1 MDGFM
6 GEVFGNPL
14 GELFCSE
21 ATPFVTFNPE
31 RLIKDVGI
39 AVNGA

>member
-14 GELFCSE
+14 GELVCSE
-21 ATPFVTFNPE
+21 ATTVVTFDPE